1 MITLLIQAIGVGI
14 VMACLFLFIG
24 VSIFGTMW
32 LLLDAFVGDFNSW
45 KAIGRFFVKIAH
57 GLEIVVD
64 WIYEKTVYLLRT
76 KQRNKETRQYKVNT
90 LSRRFMNFSKL

>member
-1 MITLLIQAIGVGI
+1 MITLLTQAIGIGI

-24 VSIFGTMW
+24 VSIFGTTW
-32 LLLDAFVGDFNSW
+32 LLLDAFVGDFDSW
-45 KAIGRFFVKIAH
+45 KAIGRFFVRIAH

-64 WIYEKTVYLLRT
+64 WIYEKIGYLLKT

-90 LSRRFMNFSKL
+90 LSRKFMNFSKL